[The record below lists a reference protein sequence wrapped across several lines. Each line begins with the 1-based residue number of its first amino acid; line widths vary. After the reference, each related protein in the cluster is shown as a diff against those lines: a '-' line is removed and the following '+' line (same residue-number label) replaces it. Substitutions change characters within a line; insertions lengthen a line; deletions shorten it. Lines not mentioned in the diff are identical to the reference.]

1 PTRNPSSP
9 RSGPT
14 RARSPTPTCSRP
26 CSESRRKRRTE
37 VEFRY
42 SRWDE
47 RLTRNLDFLRNL
59 LSLYN
64 RLLLMT
70 DGNVDEALRALEELG
85 ERFGFFNSEF
95 TPEDFRKHL
104 LESEAVQ
111 EVNGKHVLTRRGERM
126 IRQDSLDRIFTALA
140 KDSTGDHR
148 VHRTGAGGDRTTE
161 TRPYV

>member
-47 RLTRNLDFLRNL
+47 RLTRNLNFLKNL

-70 DGNVDEALRALEELG
+70 DGDVDEALRALEELG
-85 ERFGFFNSEF
+85 DGV
-95 TPEDFRKHL
+95 DVFR
-104 LESEAVQ
+104 A
-111 EVNGKHVLTRRGERM
+111 M
-126 IRQDSLDRIFTALA
+126 LA
-140 KDSTGDHR
+140 MREWRNDLR
-148 VHRTGAGGDRTTE
+148 
-161 TRPYV
+161 